1 MVGLKFNPQ
10 THKRKII
17 FARINIRVLTTNMSG
32 TFLIKDCLAIEYGK
46 GKRLG
51 DKGEAE
57 TRL

>member
-1 MVGLKFNPQ
+1 MRAN
-10 THKRKII
+10 HKY
-17 FARINIRVLTTNMSG
+17 VD
-32 TFLIKDCLAIEYGK
+32 TFLIKDCLAMEYGK

>member
-1 MVGLKFNPQ
+1 MQAVLPFPS
-10 THKRKII
+10 TSRC
-17 FARINIRVLTTNMSG
+17 ARALTTNMWG